1 MSTSGSSDDDT
12 TAVLCAEPV
21 GDPDAAAASG
31 GDKAAIE
38 MLVAGHGG
46 RTRPADGGTVVAG
59 FSEPA
64 QAVRCAVAIQQRLYP
79 IDAAERVGPAW
90 RVAAGLAED
99 ALAPVLA
106 ATVPDEVRISVAL
119 HLRVRDRL
127 GLGLGFAP
135 LEEPAEGFRVL
146 ADPATAPQ
154 RVWLY
159 QAGALHNAALV
170 LVLLLLLAAIAV
182 PLWHLVIA
190 PGGP

>member
-1 MSTSGSSDDDT
+1 MSTSGSSDHDT
-12 TAVLCAEPV
+12 AAVLCAEPV
-21 GDPDAAAASG
+21 GDPDAAAAPG
-31 GDKAAIE
+31 GDRAAIE

-46 RTRPADGGTVVAG
+46 RTRPAGGGSVAAG

-64 QAVRCAVAIQQRLYP
+64 QAVRCAVAIQQRLDP

-90 RVAAGLAED
+90 RVAVGLAAD

-106 ATVPDEVRISVAL
+106 ATAPGEVRISVAL
-119 HLRVRDRL
+119 HLQVRDR
-127 GLGLGFAP
+127 LGLGFAP
-135 LEEPAEGFRVL
+135 LEESSEGFRVL

>member
-1 MSTSGSSDDDT
+1 MPTSGSSDDT
-12 TAVLCAEPV
+12 TIAVLCAEPV
-21 GDPDAAAASG
+21 EDRDAAASPG
-31 GDKAAIE
+31 GDRAAIE

-46 RTRPADGGTVVAG
+46 HTRPAGGGTVAAG

-64 QAVRCAVAIQQRLYP
+64 QAVRCAVAIQQRLHP
-79 IDAAERVGPAW
+79 IDAAERVRPAW

-106 ATVPDEVRISVAL
+106 ASVPGEVRVTVAL
-119 HLRVRDRL
+119 YRRVRDR
-127 GLGLGFAP
+127 LGLGFAP
-135 LEEPAEGFRVL
+135 LEEACEGFRVL

-159 QAGALHNAALV
+159 QAGALHNAAFV
-170 LVLLLLLAAIAV
+170 LVLMLLLAAIAV

-190 PGGP
+190 PGGR

>member
-1 MSTSGSSDDDT
+1 MSTTGSSDDQT

-21 GDPDAAAASG
+21 GDPDAAAASE

-46 RTRPADGGTVVAG
+46 RTRAAGGGTVAAG
-59 FSEPA
+59 FSKPA
-64 QAVRCAVAIQQRLYP
+64 QAVRCAVAIQQRLNP
-79 IDAAERVGPAW
+79 IDAAEPVRPAW
-90 RVAAGLAED
+90 RIAVGLAED
-99 ALAPVLA
+99 PLAPVLA
-106 ATVPDEVRISVAL
+106 ATVPGEVRITVAL

-127 GLGLGFAP
+127 GLGFAP
-135 LEEPAEGFRVL
+135 LEEACEGFRVL

-159 QAGALHNAALV
+159 QAGALHNAAFV

-190 PGGP
+190 PGGQ